1 MHSFRSKA
9 LSLVLAV
16 FMALSSTAG
25 VFAEGIDVL
34 PSAIVAQA
42 ENEITAVFDEENGMY
57 RYSFS
62 EESEFWTS
70 ELLSETGIITSAFWI
85 GTESPDVAITATKNG
100 EPFDMSDAPVLSEM
114 GNYAVE
120 ITYSPVDGNGCV
132 LLYEVEIA
140 PPDEVISGE
149 TAGNIYGRLELYS
162 DDDGYSYSFG
172 DAGEVWTNV
181 LDGETVSTPAKLLID
196 EYLYC
201 TVKRDG
207 AVYPLPQNGVISED
221 GAYSVTVTASH
232 SDGTLE
238 TRVLAFN
245 VYINATNRLGIYQ
258 PPFGFCIEN
267 VLLDGEKYPFNDN
280 YCYFSEDGEYSV
292 TYSNGENV
300 QTVLLVRDTTAP
312 VLYFNGISDI
322 VFDTDVTITADTP
335 CTITAQK
342 NGMPESSDTTLSG
355 NGIYRVT
362 ATDQAGNTSSVRIE
376 IRSASMTE
384 ALAIAVILS
393 GVIIAALI
401 YYIVQKNKRPVVR

>member
-1 MHSFRSKA
+1 MHSFRSKV
-9 LSLVLAV
+9 LSLILAV

-34 PSAIVAQA
+34 PSATAAQA

-70 ELLSETGIITSAFWI
+70 ELLSDTGIITSVFWI
-85 GTESPDVAITATKNG
+85 GTESPDVAIAATKNG

-114 GNYAVE
+114 GSYVIE
-120 ITYSPVDGNGCV
+120 VTYSPAESGERRLV
-132 LLYEVEIA
+132 YEVEIA
-140 PPDEVISGE
+140 PPEEVVSGE
-149 TAGNIYGRLELYS
+149 TATSIYGRLETAN
-162 DDDGYSYSFG
+162 DGDGYSYSFG
-172 DAGEVWTNV
+172 DAGKVWTNV

-207 AVYPLPQNGVISED
+207 SMYPLPQNGVINED

-258 PPFGFCIEN
+258 PPLGFCIEN
-267 VLLDGEKYPFNDN
+267 VLLDGEKYPFNDS

-292 TYSNGENV
+292 TYSNGENT

-312 VLYFNGISDI
+312 VLYFNGSSDI

-335 CTITAQK
+335 CTITVQK

-362 ATDQAGNTSSVRIE
+362 AADQAGNTSSIRIE
-376 IRSASMTE
+376 IRSASMSE
-384 ALAIAVILS
+384 ALVIAVILS
-393 GVIIAALI
+393 GIVIAALI